1 MKVAVY
7 RNKEKIMLQAIGEE
21 DRQQDS
27 IVSVS
32 LQQGKSIIE
41 VWELVEEYF
50 PVNENNME
58 AKLHELI
65 STIYKEEGIL
75 EREEL
80 IQDMVQTMLKH
91 SVENKTQKN

>member
-7 RNKEKIMLQAIGEE
+7 RNKEKLMLQAIGEE

-27 IVSVS
+27 VVSVS

-50 PVNENNME
+50 PVNEKNIE
-58 AKLHELI
+58 VKLHELI
-65 STIYKEEGIL
+65 STIYREEGII